1 MYKLFTDGGS
11 RGNPGPAAIGAFIF
25 DENDNL
31 VTFLGEYLGEETN
44 NFAEYTA
51 LIRGLNLAAKEGI
64 DSIECN
70 LDSELVVKQ
79 LNGQYKVK
87 NENIIPLH
95 KKVETLKKEF
105 KSISFVHVRREF
117 NKHADR
123 MVNIILDTLN

>member
-1 MYKLFTDGGS
+1 MHKLFTDGGS

-25 DENDNL
+25 DENDGL

-44 NFAEYTA
+44 NFSEYTG
-51 LIRGLNLAAKEGI
+51 LIRGLKLATKEGI
-64 DSIECN
+64 DSIDCF

-87 NENIIPLH
+87 NENIIPLF
-95 KKVETLKKEF
+95 KQVEKLKAEF
-105 KSISFVHVRREF
+105 KNITFNHVRREK

-123 MVNIILDTLN
+123 MVNVVLDNLN

>member
-11 RGNPGPAAIGAFIF
+11 RGNPGPAAIGTFIF

-51 LIRGLNLAAKEGI
+51 LIRGLKLAAKEGI